1 MGSGR
6 IFILISNAITKR
18 CEMTATKHISERM
31 SQRGMT
37 KRMIELAMEYGK
49 EQGDKIILNRK
60 ITQSILNEMD
70 QLKKDLLKVMDK
82 GGIVVVCEN
91 DILITTY
98 KA

>member
-1 MGSGR
+1 
-6 IFILISNAITKR
+6 
-18 CEMTATKHISERM
+18 MTATKHISGRM

-60 ITQSILNEMD
+60 ATQSILNEMD

-82 GGIVVVCEN
+82 GGIVVVCDN